1 MEAIAQVPDAA
12 IGVDVGGT
20 FTDVVVLD
28 RISGKLSVDK
38 VLSTPDRLAEGIL
51 SGLEKVF
58 QSKEALKRIL
68 PKARIVHATTQATN
82 ALIESKT
89 ATVGLITNRGFRDVI
104 EIRRHYRTR
113 LYDMYME
120 GPKPI
125 VPRHLRAEIDARLD
139 YTGEILKPIDPRE
152 VAAVI
157 KQLKAAGVEAY
168 AICLLHSY
176 VRPDQETMI
185 AKIGKAIHPQAYFT
199 CSSEVCPEYRE
210 YERTSTAAVNAA
222 VMPIVDRYLSDLE
235 TSLADLGYVRD
246 LYIMQSNGGMMM
258 SQEIRKFP
266 VNIIE
271 SGPAAGV
278 VAAMAIGRMTNRA
291 NLLSFDMGGTTAK
304 AALVHKGRV
313 EMTSEYEVS
322 PGGHGTER
330 QEGYPIRIPVMDI
343 AEVGAGG
350 GSIAWIDSGG
360 ALRVGPKSAGA
371 APGPVCYRRGGTHPT
386 TTDANLVLGRLSA
399 DYFLGGDML
408 LDIEGARA
416 SIKKHV
422 ADPLGMDVAAAALG
436 ILDVSNSHMVRV
448 LRRVSIEK
456 GRHPRDYTMVAF
468 GGAGPLQAVYLA
480 NELGVSEVIVP
491 QFPGVASA
499 LGMLGSDVRYE
510 YREAYF
516 SPLLKADTKEITA
529 RFKRLVSKA
538 EGELKNSGIA
548 KDSSAIT
555 ASADLRYVGQAYEIC
570 VQWPSFEIDADSLPE
585 IVTRFHD
592 EHNRLYSF
600 FTAERAVEIVSL
612 RVSATGKVA
621 KPDLPKLKFS
631 SAAPPKK
638 AERMVVFRELGAV
651 QCPVYERSQLAA
663 GQVVQGP
670 AVVEQRDSTTLVP
683 PKWSAASDE
692 FGYLILARSKA
703 V

>member
-1 MEAIAQVPDAA
+1 MEAMFEVPDVV

-38 VLSTPDRLAEGIL
+38 VLSTPDRLSAGIL
-51 SGLEKVF
+51 AGLNKVF
-58 QSKEALKRIL
+58 RSEEAVKAAL

-82 ALIESKT
+82 ALIESK
-89 ATVGLITNRGFRDVI
+89 AAKVGLITNRGFRDVL

-125 VPRHLRAEIDARLD
+125 VPRDLRAEIDCRLD
-139 YTGEILKPIDPRE
+139 YTGKILKAIDPEE

-157 KQLKAAGVEAY
+157 RKLKAAGVEAY

-176 VRPDQETMI
+176 TRPDQETEI
-185 AKIGKAIHPQAYFT
+185 ARIGKELHPEAYFT
-199 CSSEVCPEYRE
+199 CSAEVCPEYRE

-258 SQEIRKFP
+258 SQEIRRAP

-278 VAAMAIGRMTNRA
+278 VAAMAVGRMTDRQH
-291 NLLSFDMGGTTAK
+291 LLSFDMGGTTAK
-304 AALVHKGRV
+304 AALVHKGQV

-360 ALRVGPKSAGA
+360 ALRVGPQSAGA
-371 APGPVCYRRGGTHPT
+371 KPGPVCYRGGGTQPT

-399 DYFLGGDML
+399 DYFLGGDMS
-408 LDIEGARA
+408 LDIEGSRQA
-416 SIKKHV
+416 IKKSI
-422 ADPLGMDVAAAALG
+422 ADPLRMDVDTAALG

-468 GGAGPLQAVYLA
+468 GGAGPLQAAYLA
-480 NELGVSEVIVP
+480 NELGVGEVIVP

-510 YREAYF
+510 YQEAYF
-516 SPLLKADTKEITA
+516 STLLTADTTDITT
-529 RFKRLVSKA
+529 RFARLVTRA
-538 EGELKNSGIA
+538 EQDLKKSGIP
-548 KDSSAIT
+548 KNTSEIT
-555 ASADLRYVGQAYEIC
+555 ASADLRYVGQAYEIR
-570 VQWPSFEIDADSLPE
+570 VQWPGFDMTSASLPE
-585 IVTRFHD
+585 IVKRFHD

-600 FTAERAVEIVSL
+600 FTVDRGIEIVSL
-612 RVSATGKVA
+612 RVSATGGVA

-631 SAAPPKK
+631 SAKAPVKT
-638 AERMVVFRELGAV
+638 ERKVVFRESGAV

-663 GQVVQGP
+663 GQTVQGP

-683 PKWSAASDE
+683 PNWSAASDE
-692 FGYLILARSKA
+692 FGYLILTRGKVA
-703 V
+703 